1 MADEVRALSWGQL
14 RDLGFDTADYVMG
27 PLPQDSWLAKLDLK
41 VWGKTPSLVCYFT
54 SEDGKKFK
62 LTAFPA
68 RHQGGREG
76 RYTARD
82 GLVDLSQKEIQPG
95 QHFRLVTGTNS
106 KGNPLWLSAE
116 VLG

>member
-1 MADEVRALSWGQL
+1 MADGVRALSWGQL

-41 VWGKTPSLVCYFT
+41 VWGKTPCLVCYFT

-76 RYTARD
+76 GIPPEMAWLISPKRKSS
-82 GLVDLSQKEIQPG
+82 L
-95 QHFRLVTGTNS
+95 
-106 KGNPLWLSAE
+106 GN
-116 VLG
+116 VFV